1 MEPNWEINNE
11 NMTRVLHGQHEVEEA
26 VIFPVVVLQ
35 VLYNH
40 QQPAVDK
47 IH

>member
-26 VIFPVVVLQ
+26 IRDFSDCGVT
-35 VLYNH
+35 
-40 QQPAVDK
+40 AGS
-47 IH
+47 